1 MGGKVIFTEKPRD
14 NIENIFDRTREID
27 MIKKVLDTGD
37 WLAILGPRMI
47 GKTSIAKA
55 ILNEYKKD
63 YNTLYIDLTGIK
75 NSGDA
80 INKIFNNIP
89 KNLIDKFKDDFEIIG
104 INIMGNSINFN
115 KKINNTDV
123 MESLFKLLSRKKT
136 MIVLD
141 EFQELSFGI
150 NHFINMLHN
159 IMMENKNII
168 FIFTGSSIGL
178 MKTLLEQEGKNPLAG
193 RNPVKVVLEPWN
205 HQTAFDYLKSGL
217 LNCNI
222 NINETEINEAI
233 NEIGTITGW
242 LDFYG
247 RRRCIY
253 NHDDALSE
261 SLEEAVK
268 VARYELNNIINKSVW
283 KRKAL
288 KMMAFGSR
296 YNEILS
302 ETKVSTSTLSNFLH
316 RLEKL
321 YLIKNDNRTYYIV
334 DNIYR
339 KGIK

>member
-14 NIENIFDRTREID
+14 SVENIFDRSIEINT
-27 MIKKVLDTGD
+27 IKKVLDTGD

-80 INKIFNNIP
+80 INKIFNSIP
-89 KNLIDKFKDDFEIIG
+89 KNVITKFRDNFEILG
-104 INIMGNSINFN
+104 INVMGNSIKFN

-123 MESLFKLLSRKKT
+123 MESLFNLLSRKKT

-159 IMMENKNII
+159 IMMENKNIV

-193 RNPVKVVLEPWN
+193 RNPVKVLLEPWN
-205 HQTAFDYLKSGL
+205 RQTAFDYLKSGL
-217 LNCNI
+217 INCNAD
-222 NINETEINEAI
+222 INETEINEAI

-242 LDFYG
+242 LNFYG

-253 NHDDALSE
+253 NHNDALNE

-268 VARYELNNIINKSVW
+268 VAKYELNNIINKSAW

-288 KMMAFGSR
+288 KMTAFGAG
-296 YNEILS
+296 YNEILN

-321 YLIKNDNRTYYIV
+321 YLIKNDNRTYYIL

-339 KGIK
+339 KAIK